1 VSDGAIHHFSP
12 LTLDDLDW
20 VHAQEV
26 DLHPFPW
33 TRGNFADSL
42 TAGHGAWLMRVN
54 NERVGYAVVLKVLDE
69 AHLLNISV
77 ARAAQGRGHGRA
89 LLAWLQLTAKRNG
102 AGQFFLEVRPSNLAG
117 LALYRSQGFEQIGR
131 RKGYYPATEGR
142 EDAIVMRREL

>member
-1 VSDGAIHHFSP
+1 VNEGALHHFSP

-20 VHAQEV
+20 VHAQEI

-33 TRGNFADSL
+33 TRGNFVDSL
-42 TAGHGAWLMRVN
+42 TAGHGAWLMRAGK
-54 NERVGYAVVLKVLDE
+54 ERVGYAVVLKVLDE

-89 LLAWLQLTAKRNG
+89 LLEWLQLTAKRNG

>member
-1 VSDGAIHHFSP
+1 VNEGAIRHFSP
-12 LTLDDLDW
+12 LTPNDLDW

-42 TAGHGAWLMRVN
+42 TAGHGAWLMRVD

-77 ARAAQGRGHGRA
+77 ARAAQGKEGHGSSSWRFAPRTSPALPCIVRRDSSRSVDARA
-89 LLAWLQLTAKRNG
+89 TTP
-102 AGQFFLEVRPSNLAG
+102 RPGDGKTPS
-117 LALYRSQGFEQIGR
+117 
-131 RKGYYPATEGR
+131 
-142 EDAIVMRREL
+142 

>member
-1 VSDGAIHHFSP
+1 MNEGAIRHFSP
-12 LTLDDLDW
+12 LTPNDLDW

-42 TAGHGAWLMRVN
+42 TAGHGAWLMRVD

-77 ARAAQGRGHGRA
+77 ARAAQGKGHGRA
-89 LLAWLQLTAKRNG
+89 LLEWLQLTAKRNG

-131 RKGYYPATEGR
+131 RKGYYPAAGGR